1 MQENDGWMTNIEAE
15 TFIAR
20 APGHPGAGM
29 TSFGYKGAMK
39 MKFVYSGKDVVSD
52 SLKARAEKKLSKL
65 ERYFSQEPEAIVR
78 FKQQRGG
85 RNIAE
90 VTMSVNGLIL
100 RAEEDSNDM
109 YLSIDRAVDKLESQ
123 IRRYRTKMGKQLRE
137 ARAEGEAAPEPVYEE
152 ANFDV
157 VRVKRFSV
165 KPMDVEDAITQMELL
180 GHNFFL
186 FMNSETDTMS
196 VLYRRNDG
204 SYGLLLP
211 EE

>member
-1 MQENDGWMTNIEAE
+1 
-15 TFIAR
+15 
-20 APGHPGAGM
+20 
-29 TSFGYKGAMK
+29 
-39 MKFVYSGKDVVSD
+39 MKFVYSGKDVYSD
-52 SLKARAEKKLSKL
+52 SLKERAEKKLTKL

-90 VTMSVNGLIL
+90 ITMSVNGLIL

-137 ARAEGEAAPEPVYEE
+137 ARAEVPAEIEPVYEE
-152 ANFDV
+152 ASFDV
-157 VRVKRFSV
+157 VRTKRFSV
-165 KPMDVEDAITQMELL
+165 KPMDVDDAITQMELL

-186 FMNSETDTMS
+186 FMNAENNSMN

-204 SYGLLLP
+204 SYGLLVP
-211 EE
+211 ET